1 MMNQLAG
8 DINEASSGSEYL
20 KLLCVGLVQFN
31 IEKHFEQKH
40 TRKKVTDPDTGE
52 HRYERTVS
60 RIPATSIFPYSVGL
74 LQAYA
79 QEHCKHAERIDFAA
93 LIHRRISISEAV
105 EELKCLDLV
114 GFSNYVWNEQL
125 NLKVAKILK
134 KMDPDK
140 IIVFGGP
147 QVPNEGI
154 EYLAEHEEIDL
165 LCHGEGEVTFSRI
178 LDHFWDKNWAVIPSI
193 TYRTNASVTKRNP
206 NNERVKKMDTIPSPY
221 TKGVFDTLKQKYSD
235 HSWVA
240 PWETNRGCPFKCS
253 FCDWGSATASRVY
266 RFDEERIGNEV
277 EWFGNQ
283 RVGTVICCDANFG
296 IVNRDEKI
304 AEAIVNSRKSKGFP
318 FVFAIQNS
326 KNATERTYR
335 IQKMINEYMITIGVT
350 LSLQTVNPKSLK
362 AIARENISTQSYEDL
377 QQRFSLDGTY
387 TYTDVILSLPEE
399 DYESFRDG
407 VEVIIQN
414 GQYNHIQFH
423 NLSILPNAEMGNA
436 AYQER
441 YGMKVVPQR
450 IVAIHDYI
458 EDVSGEEVAEY
469 LDVVVGTN
477 TLLSNDWHKAK
488 VFSWYMD
495 FIFFD
500 KISQVALLLL
510 KRLLGIRVVDMVD
523 AIMYADSETY
533 PILHELNSLAFEHSR
548 KIQDGGDEYIP
559 SEEWMG
565 VYWPVNQ
572 YLRLTLLDTA
582 KLNRFYDEL

>member
-1 MMNQLAG
+1 
-8 DINEASSGSEYL
+8 
-20 KLLCVGLVQFN
+20 
-31 IEKHFEQKH
+31 
-40 TRKKVTDPDTGE
+40 
-52 HRYERTVS
+52 
-60 RIPATSIFPYSVGL
+60 
-74 LQAYA
+74 
-79 QEHCKHAERIDFAA
+79 
-93 LIHRRISISEAV
+93 
-105 EELKCLDLV
+105 
-114 GFSNYVWNEQL
+114 
-125 NLKVAKILK
+125 
-134 KMDPDK
+134 
-140 IIVFGGP
+140 
-147 QVPNEGI
+147 
-154 EYLAEHEEIDL
+154 
-165 LCHGEGEVTFSRI
+165 
-178 LDHFWDKNWAVIPSI
+178 
-193 TYRTNASVTKRNP
+193 
-206 NNERVKKMDTIPSPY
+206 
-221 TKGVFDTLKQKYSD
+221 
-235 HSWVA
+235 
-240 PWETNRGCPFKCS
+240 
-253 FCDWGSATASRVY
+253 
-266 RFDEERIGNEV
+266 
-277 EWFGNQ
+277 
-283 RVGTVICCDANFG
+283 
-296 IVNRDEKI
+296 
-304 AEAIVNSRKSKGFP
+304 
-318 FVFAIQNS
+318 
-326 KNATERTYR
+326 
-335 IQKMINEYMITIGVT
+335 MINEHMITIGVT

-495 FIFFD
+495 FLFFD

-510 KRLLGIRVVDMVD
+510 KRLLGIRIVDMVD
-523 AIMYADSETY
+523 AIMCADSETY

-582 KLNRFYDEL
+582 KLNRFYDELESLIRFELDRVGRSLDVELLDNIFLLNRSIPIQMGEAQAEAVSVRWNVYEMYSNAIGGKEVTPKEDAVNLLFRVSANAGFVLSDLEAYCQYIIGAHSAGKHKYLFDVTEEAALTTMC